1 MKGFT
6 DFFIGENDE
15 KITGMLK
22 ELDFDRVI
30 FIKKAREKL
39 DFDNLDNYD
48 GVLIDVDSKEKLRQ
62 FVDKAYARKK
72 TIIVQ
77 AKDDSFNRAALETK
91 KISILLSPETSQKAD
106 FMSYRNSGLN
116 QVLCKIAEKN
126 NIAIGISFS
135 EILETKNDKELAERI
150 GRIMQNIM
158 ICRKY
163 KTRIQLANFASKKEF
178 LRAALDIRSFGSAMG
193 LQAQ

>member
-6 DFFIGENDE
+6 DFFIGEKDE
-15 KITGMLK
+15 KIKETLKGM
-22 ELDFDRVI
+22 DFDRVI
-30 FIKKAREKL
+30 FAKKVVDKS
-39 DFDNLDNYD
+39 DFDNLENCDA
-48 GVLIDVDSKEKLRQ
+48 VLIDVDSMEKLRQ
-62 FVDKAYARKK
+62 FVDKAHARKK
-72 TIIVQ
+72 TIIVK
-77 AKDDSFNRAALETK
+77 AGDDSFNRAALETK
-91 KISILLSPETSQKAD
+91 KISILLSPEAGQKAD

-135 EILETKNDKELAERI
+135 ELLEIKNDKELAERL

-158 ICRKY
+158 LCRKY
-163 KTRIQLANFASKKEF
+163 KTKIQLANFASKKES

-193 LQAQ
+193 LQQ